1 MKEII
6 EQEIKW
12 CEEHRGMKGEVYEEA
27 FIAGLKQVLF
37 FINSMPESEHMEKMD
52 TVTWVKKYSE
62 WYDTIDTMKA
72 IESIPVSDLLQMAF
86 SAGIE
91 ATEERLLPSLF
102 TKTVKYCT
110 PVNGIHAAW
119 CPDDKKDKP

>member
-1 MKEII
+1 MREII
-6 EQEIKW
+6 EKEIKW

-37 FINSMPESEHMEKMD
+37 FINSMPESEHAKKMD

-62 WYDTIDTMKA
+62 WYDTIDAMRG

-86 SAGIE
+86 SAG
-91 ATEERLLPSLF
+91 
-102 TKTVKYCT
+102 VK
-110 PVNGIHAAW
+110 AAEQSVH
-119 CPDDKKDKP
+119 PTRGSVAQKVSSNKKGSAKPARG